1 MTDNSIQY
9 EVEESDIESVDST
22 DAFLEEL
29 GRDQYIPKPS
39 KAVMQKEEKAQAKAL
54 KKMQMDQEREA
65 KRHAKEAMRQETAR
79 LKEAKKCA
87 KSKSKSEDNDNDSL
101 FGGEPTEIMGKD
113 KILLLRK
120 AKQYKTLFPSELKTF
135 KLKKNPSV
143 KDLADA
149 VQEMEIMV
157 ETGGV
162 NEFLEDSVIQ
172 CIKVL
177 ENVSAVSP
185 RYDVRGMSLM
195 LQHNPQF
202 KKLSKILFVKYNIN
216 QNIPPEFQMLMLVG
230 TSAMLAN
237 NKNRGKDKINAYLNG
252 TI

>member
-1 MTDNSIQY
+1 
-9 EVEESDIESVDST
+9 
-22 DAFLEEL
+22 LEEL
-29 GRDQYIPKPS
+29 RRDQYIPKPT
-39 KAVMQKEEKAQAKAL
+39 KAAVQKEEKAQAKAL
-54 KKMQMDQEREA
+54 KKMQMDQEREQ
-65 KRHAKEAMRQETAR
+65 KRQAKEAHRQETAR
-79 LKEAKKCA
+79 LKEAKKRVT
-87 KSKSKSEDNDNDSL
+87 KSTSKSEDTDIDSL

-135 KLKKNPSV
+135 KLKKNPTV
-143 KDLADA
+143 KDLSDA

-185 RYDVRGMSLM
+185 TYDVRGMSLM

-202 KKLSKILFVKYNIN
+202 KKLSKILFVKYNIY

-237 NKNRGKDKINAYLNG
+237 NKNRGKDQINAYLNG

>member
-1 MTDNSIQY
+1 MADNSIQY
-9 EVEESDIESVDST
+9 EIEESESESESVVS
-22 DAFLEEL
+22 FLEEL

-39 KAVMQKEEKAQAKAL
+39 KAVVQKEEKAQAKAL

-65 KRHAKEAMRQETAR
+65 KRQQKESKRIETAR
-79 LKEAKKCA
+79 LKESKKRV
-87 KSKSKSEDNDNDSL
+87 KPSQDNDNDSL

-149 VQEMEIMV
+149 ISEMEVMV

-185 RYDVRGMSLM
+185 TYDVRGMSLM

-202 KKLSKILFVKYNIN
+202 KKLSKILFVKYNIY

-237 NKNRGKDKINAYLNG
+237 NKNRGKDQINAYLNG

>member
-1 MTDNSIQY
+1 MEDNSIQY
-9 EVEESDIESVDST
+9 EIEERESESGSVVS
-22 DAFLEEL
+22 FLEEL

-39 KAVMQKEEKAQAKAL
+39 KAVVQKVEKAQAKAL
-54 KKMQMDQEREA
+54 KKMQMDQEREF
-65 KRHAKEAMRQETAR
+65 KRQQKEAMRQETAR
-79 LKEAKKCA
+79 LKESKKVT
-87 KSKSKSEDNDNDSL
+87 KKRVDDSDSDSL
-101 FGGEPTEIMGKD
+101 FGGVPTEIMGKD

-120 AKQYKTLFPSELKTF
+120 AKQYKTLFPAELKTF
-135 KLKKNPSV
+135 KLKKNPTV

-185 RYDVRGMSLM
+185 TFDVRGMALM

-202 KKLSKILFVKYNIN
+202 KKLSKILFVKYNIY

-237 NKNRGKDKINAYLNG
+237 NKNRGKDQINAYLNS